1 MNGPA
6 LGAMSGLVNGH
17 YGPVYNGAYGPV
29 AHPYDAPKSD
39 FVAPGSPTVAEVP
52 KPVPVPVPP
61 AKQPD
66 TPAPN
71 SSVMRAI
78 ADANMQS
85 AMDKVKSQREV
96 AEKREKLEHQA

>member
-1 MNGPA
+1 
-6 LGAMSGLVNGH
+6 
-17 YGPVYNGAYGPV
+17 V
-29 AHPYDAPKSD
+29 AHPYDAPSEG
-39 FVAPGSPTVAEVP
+39 FVAPGSPRVTEVP
-52 KPVPVPVPP
+52 KPEPVAIPP

-96 AEKREKLEHQA
+96 ADKMERLEN